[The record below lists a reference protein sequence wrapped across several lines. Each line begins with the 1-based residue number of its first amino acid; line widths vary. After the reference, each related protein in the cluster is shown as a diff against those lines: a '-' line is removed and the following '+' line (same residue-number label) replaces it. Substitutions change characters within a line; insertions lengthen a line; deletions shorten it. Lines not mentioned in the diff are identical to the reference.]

1 MSRTSES
8 KGELI
13 RSRERLM
20 EMIDDL
26 QENLITRC
34 IIHGCV
40 YGYKGVH
47 EMPTLECIYCKTNKD
62 SLAKRGV
69 KVKLNDWTSPGM
81 TVEELIAQQK
91 KKKEE
96 SGV

>member
-1 MSRTSES
+1 MRTPES

-13 RSRERLM
+13 RSRNRLM
-20 EMIDDL
+20 EMVEQL
-26 QENLITRC
+26 QENTITRC
-34 IIHGCV
+34 IIEGCV

-47 EMPTLECIYCKTNKD
+47 EMPTLDCIYCKTNKD

-69 KVKLNDWTSPGM
+69 KVKLNDWRSPGM
-81 TVEELIAQQK
+81 TVEELIEQQK

-96 SGV
+96 K